1 MKKKL
6 LSLAAATA
14 LILPT
19 LGYAIGLG
27 SVRTYS
33 YLNERLKAEIPVL
46 SVKKK
51 GRITVALAPNAEFA
65 KRGVQ
70 RSDVLNDLRFSIVK
84 RNGRNYVQVSSAKQ
98 IAVPYLNFILQL
110 TSPEGVVS
118 REYAIFLDPASVG
131 KKKRSNK
138 RVRLASPYRSSAKAK
153 PATTPGRTKQTSATT
168 VQQMPRIDGSRLKG
182 GRYGPVARGETLWS
196 IASRTRPSESVPV
209 KDMVAAIRRANP
221 RALTRQLPAGAML
234 NIPTITGYSAY
245 DGKKTVAPKPV
256 KSKKRIKKTV
266 KRPKKA
272 KAKPVAPVVAE
283 QPIDLPKPP
292 PSATNKAT
300 ATSAALPALST
311 PTTDSPALTD
321 TGLSEIE
328 KAITDTNNAND
339 SEIEKA
345 ATPALADDAA
355 SAVLNTDDA
364 VDSSTSPEAD
374 NNADNAATA
383 PASDNPAQA
392 ALEEA
397 AAETSSTASTGVTE
411 SPATSGEENTEAAK
425 KATAETTATKTAE
438 TVTQAPPATNAEKTS
453 PAVTASNEG
462 STATAVAKTTGDMPK
477 KTDGIMQLLQD
488 NGPIVGGIVAV
499 LGLGGL
505 LLFNR
510 RRKAELAAIPALAGA
525 NAVVL
530 TDEESIEDLFQETSS
545 EQTAGLLPSA
555 DETDTDKT
563 LPDTDLHAAEDT
575 PIASIET
582 DMAADIEAADDGDLD
597 DLDLGI
603 EDFDLSEENLDLDDD
618 LLLDDNLAF
627 DNNASE
633 SVTALSADEPLSS
646 TVTAATDNEATDD
659 DLLFD
664 LSDGD
669 EISVDLPEVA
679 DSADVDSV
687 ALEFDIDDHNL
698 LSDEPPLLAE
708 DDSSELL
715 TDDDSDID
723 LDTLFEEDEFLSNI
737 NSEAAAVSE
746 RDELDDEILD
756 DEDSLSL
763 NFDQEEL
770 IKTFEAENAQQASSM
785 DNPDDKADFIEWQDS
800 DADDGKA
807 FTNRESF
814 EALHNSGNQLSATD
828 WLSDADT
835 DENKDILIDFD
846 EQDNQDLP
854 TIGKN
859 ETLQADAQDV
869 VVADTDNTGS
879 DMQKTAL
886 TDEAANTRIQ
896 MKLDLANAFISISE
910 NHRAIDLLEEIVQTG
925 SPEQVETAKG
935 LLQQLNS

>member
-1 MKKKL
+1 M
-6 LSLAAATA
+6 
-14 LILPT
+14 
-19 LGYAIGLG
+19 
-27 SVRTYS
+27 
-33 YLNERLKAEIPVL
+33 

-65 KRGVQ
+65 RRGVQ

-138 RVRLASPYRSSAKAK
+138 RLRLASPYRSTAKAK
-153 PATTPGRTKQTSATT
+153 PATTPSRTKKASAAAL
-168 VQQMPRIDGSRLKG
+168 QQMPRIDGSRLKG

-221 RALTRQLPAGAML
+221 RTLARQLPAGVML

-245 DGKKTVAPKPV
+245 DGKKTVAPKPA
-256 KSKKRIKKTV
+256 KPKKRIKRTT

-272 KAKPVAPVVAE
+272 TAKPAAPAVVE
-283 QPIDLPKPP
+283 QPISLPKPP
-292 PSATNKAT
+292 PSATNKT
-300 ATSAALPALST
+300 TTTPAALPTVST
-311 PTTDSPALTD
+311 PTPDSPAVTNTD
-321 TGLSEIE
+321 LSAVKQTTTGS
-328 KAITDTNNAND
+328 AND
-339 SEIEKA
+339 SEMAKTTDTT
-345 ATPALADDAA
+345 TPSLADDAA
-355 SAVLNTDDA
+355 NSTLNTDDT
-364 VDSSTSPEAD
+364 VGSSTSSGED
-374 NNADNAATA
+374 NNTDNATPA
-383 PASDNPAQA
+383 PASDNPATA
-392 ALEEA
+392 ALA
-397 AAETSSTASTGVTE
+397 TAAETSSTASTAVTE
-411 SPATSGEENTEAAK
+411 TPATTGEENPEEEN
-425 KATAETTATKTAE
+425 TATAE
-438 TVTQAPPATNAEKTS
+438 TVTQTAPATNAEKTS
-453 PAVTASNEG
+453 PTVTVSDKS
-462 STATAVAKTTGDMPK
+462 STETTVAKTTKSMPK
-477 KTDGIMQLLQD
+477 KADGAMQLLQD
-488 NGPIVGGIVAV
+488 NGPIVGGIIAV

-510 RRKAELAAIPALAGA
+510 RRKAKLAAIPALTGA

-555 DETDTDKT
+555 DETDTDET
-563 LPDTDLHAAEDT
+563 LPDTGLHAAIEDT
-575 PIASIET
+575 PIAST
-582 DMAADIEAADDGDLD
+582 DNKTVIAADVEAADSGDLNLD

-603 EDFDLSEENLDLDDD
+603 EDIDLSDGDLDIDLDDD
-618 LLLDDNLAF
+618 LLIGDHLAF
-627 DNNASE
+627 DDSASE
-633 SVTALSADEPLSS
+633 SATALSVDEASS
-646 TVTAATDNEATDD
+646 SNVTVTTDNEATDD
-659 DLLFD
+659 DLMFD

-669 EISVDLPEVA
+669 EILVDLP
-679 DSADVDSV
+679 DSPDVDSV
-687 ALEFDIDDHNL
+687 ALEFDIDDHHL
-698 LSDEPPLLAE
+698 LSDEPPLLVE
-708 DDSSELL
+708 GDSSELL

-737 NSEAAAVSE
+737 NSEAAAVSKQNK
-746 RDELDDEILD
+746 LDDDILD

-763 NFDQEEL
+763 NFDQEEVM
-770 IKTFEAENAQQASSM
+770 KTFKAENSQPASPADTS
-785 DNPDDKADFIEWQDS
+785 DEQADFIELQDS
-800 DADDGKA
+800 DAEDGKA
-807 FTNRESF
+807 LANRESF
-814 EALHNSGNQLSATD
+814 EALHDSGKQLSAED
-828 WLSDADT
+828 WLSDA

-846 EQDNQDLP
+846 ERDNQDLP

-859 ETLQADAQDV
+859 EALKANDAQDV
-869 VVADTDNTGS
+869 VVADTDNV
-879 DMQKTAL
+879 DNDVQKTGL